1 MKSTPPRKSSF
12 GKALKRSRKAL
23 GLSQESFALSSS
35 RTYVST
41 LERGLKSPTLEKV
54 EALCETMGVHPLTL
68 LSMAYLSEMEP
79 KAARQLA
86 SAVLSEVE
94 VLLQKSSGEKQ

>member
-1 MKSTPPRKSSF
+1 MKKPPSRRSNF
-12 GKALKRSRKAL
+12 GKGLKRSRHAL
-23 GLSQESFALSSS
+23 GLSQEAFGLSSS

-68 LSMAYLSEMEP
+68 LSMAYLSEMEQEE
-79 KAARQLA
+79 ARQLA
-86 SAVLSEVE
+86 AAVLSEVE
-94 VLLQKSSGEKQ
+94 GLLRKSSNQRA